1 MSGVG
6 GAWVGVRSST
16 RHYGCLVHL
25 ASPSLEGGNEGG
37 VVGMAIRDVMEV
49 GSQLGVGGGWVGVRS
64 LMRRCARLV
73 DPVSSLMGGGS
84 KGRVVGMA
92 IRHIVG
98 GGVVSMGWV
107 GVRSLMRH
115 WVSRQPRFPFIW
127 R

>member
-1 MSGVG
+1 
-6 GAWVGVRSST
+6 
-16 RHYGCLVHL
+16 
-25 ASPSLEGGNEGG
+25 
-37 VVGMAIRDVMEV
+37 MAIRDVMEV
-49 GSQLGVGGGWVGVRS
+49 GSQLGVGGEWVGVRS